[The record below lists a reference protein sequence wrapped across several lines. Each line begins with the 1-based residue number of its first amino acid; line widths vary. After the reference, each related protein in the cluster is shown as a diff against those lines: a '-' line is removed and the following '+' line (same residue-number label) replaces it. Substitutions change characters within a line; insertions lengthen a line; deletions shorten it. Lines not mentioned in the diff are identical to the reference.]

1 MFKEKRR
8 LWFSIILGL
17 VSLIVFFLL
26 LKEFSNWWP
35 DFYQQKINR
44 SQVDVYFLDVGQGD
58 ATLFYTDSR
67 EVILVDGGPSLSVL
81 YALGQALPFY
91 ERTIDLLVL
100 THPDSDHIN
109 GLIEVVKRYKI
120 KKVLYTGIIDDLAAY
135 HVWQKQIEVS
145 GAEIIIAQGGQSFTY
160 GNLDIN
166 VFYPLENLS
175 GQVFADTNDSSIVLK
190 LSYDDID
197 FLLTGDL
204 SAEKEL
210 ELIDLAYDLSA
221 EIMKAG
227 HHGSKTSTH
236 QKFLQA
242 VQPQYVVISA
252 GKDNSYGHPHFIVL
266 QRLINSQTKILRTDE
281 RGDIKISTN
290 GQNIEIK

>member
-1 MFKEKRR
+1 MLKEKRQ
-8 LWFSIILGL
+8 LWFSIIL
-17 VSLIVFFLL
+17 SLILL
-26 LKEFSNWWP
+26 GLAFILIKEFSNWWP

-109 GLIEVVKRYKI
+109 GLIEVVKRYKV
-120 KKVLYTGIIDDLAAY
+120 KKVLYNGIVDDLAAY
-135 HVWQKQIEVS
+135 QVWQEQIKAS
-145 GAEIIIAQGGQSFTY
+145 GIEIIIAQAGQNFTY
-160 GNLDIN
+160 GNLDLE
-166 VFYPLENLS
+166 VFYPVENLF
-175 GQVFADTNDSSIVLK
+175 GRTFDDTNESSVVIK
-190 LSYDDID
+190 FSYYDID

-236 QKFLQA
+236 QKFLQT
-242 VQPQYVVISA
+242 VKPQYVVISA

-266 QRLINSQTKILRTDE
+266 QRLINSQAKILRTDE
-281 RGDIKISTN
+281 RGDIRISTN